1 MYKFVSLI
9 GTFVILGIAFLM
21 SNNKRRISL
30 RVVAWGIMLQV
41 FFAFIVIPNSL
52 LNQFVKDA
60 FGLPVAPG
68 EAFFNAMNDAIVKLL
83 SFTIDGAK
91 FIFGNLVGNTIPVG
105 QGTPGSNIPPKEV
118 AGYVAVTGAYFAFS
132 VLPTII
138 FFSSLMTV
146 LYHLGIMQKVVA
158 VVAWVMEKCLR
169 TSGAETLSA
178 SANIFLGQTEAPLTI
193 RPFIE
198 EMTNSEIMCVM
209 CAGFAT
215 VAGGVMAAYVG
226 MLKDYFPD
234 IAGHLLTASIMSAP
248 AAIVMAK
255 VIFPETEVP
264 KTKGAC
270 RIHLPQT
277 NANIIDAAANGAASG
292 MQLALNVAC
301 MLLAFIA
308 LISMCN
314 FGVHIF
320 GTLCNKIFGTSWD
333 LSLQYLLSLLFAPF
347 TWVMGVPWKDCMVI
361 GRLLGERLAINE
373 FVAYL
378 DLANLAAQGVKIDYR
393 SYVIVTYALCGF
405 ANFSSIAIQIG
416 GIGGMAPSR
425 RHDLAR
431 LGLKAMFGGLLASYM
446 TGTIA
451 GMFV

>member
-1 MYKFVSLI
+1 MYKFISLI
-9 GTFVILGIAFLM
+9 GTLVILGIAYLM
-21 SNNKRRISL
+21 SNNKRRVSVRIVL
-30 RVVAWGIMLQV
+30 WGTALQV
-41 FFAFIVIPNSL
+41 IFAFLVIPNSP
-52 LNQFVKDA
+52 LNQFVKNA

-68 EAFFNAMNDAIVKLL
+68 EAFFNAMNDAIIKLL
-83 SFTIDGAK
+83 SFTTDGAK
-91 FIFGNLVGNTIPVG
+91 FLFGNLVNNNVPLGMG
-105 QGTPGSNIPPKEV
+105 ESGSNMPVKEIS
-118 AGYVAVTGAYFAFS
+118 GYVATTGAYFAFS

-146 LYHLGIMQKVVA
+146 LYHLGIMQRVVA
-158 VVAWVMEKCLR
+158 FIAWIMERCLR

-178 SANIFLGQTEAPLTI
+178 SANIFLGQTEAPLCVK
-193 RPFIE
+193 PFIE

-255 VIFPETEVP
+255 LIFPEVEIP
-264 KTKGAC
+264 KTRGGVK
-270 RIHLPQT
+270 IHLPKT

-308 LISMCN
+308 LVSMCN
-314 FGVHIF
+314 FGIHLF
-320 GTLCNKIFGTSWD
+320 GVLCNKLFATNWD

-347 TWVMGVPWKDCMVI
+347 TWVMGVPWKDCMVV
-361 GRLLGERLAINE
+361 GRLMGERLAINE

-378 DLANLAAQGVKIDYR
+378 DLASLTAQGVKIDHR
-393 SYVIVTYALCGF
+393 SYVIATYALCGF

-431 LGLKAMFGGLLASYM
+431 LGLKAMFGGVLASCM